1 MSTTPESVK
10 ELLESEDY
18 GDRLQGLNQLRQ
30 LNTADAFELIQ
41 TPVEDRNVRVRYAAV
56 SQLGSIGEQNREQA
70 FRLLKAALFD
80 PEIDVQAAAADS
92 IAALK
97 LTDAYPDLERL
108 YRRTSEWMVQL
119 SIIAGLGELGN
130 AQAFDLLAEALKS
143 EHALVQTAAIGSLG
157 ELGDPRAVELLM
169 PFMNDPDW
177 QIRHRLAQALS
188 QFNTPEAQSALETLS
203 QDPMEQVA
211 AHARFLMQS
220 T

>member
-1 MSTTPESVK
+1 
-10 ELLESEDY
+10 
-18 GDRLQGLNQLRQ
+18 
-30 LNTADAFELIQ
+30 
-41 TPVEDRNVRVRYAAV
+41 
-56 SQLGSIGEQNREQA
+56 
-70 FRLLKAALFD
+70 
-80 PEIDVQAAAADS
+80 
-92 IAALK
+92 
-97 LTDAYPDLERL
+97 
-108 YRRTSEWMVQL
+108 
-119 SIIAGLGELGN
+119 LGN